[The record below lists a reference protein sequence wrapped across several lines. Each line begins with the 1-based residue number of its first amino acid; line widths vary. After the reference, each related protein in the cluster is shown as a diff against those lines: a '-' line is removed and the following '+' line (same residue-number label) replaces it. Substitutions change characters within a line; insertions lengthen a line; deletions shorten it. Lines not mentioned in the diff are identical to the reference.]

1 MMLLVLALSLSIDG
15 ESALRHASRLAA
27 LGPHPW
33 GSPRARIAAEY
44 VAAQFRDVGLE
55 EVRLQEFESH
65 GVRGAN
71 VLGVLRASGTELVV
85 VGAHHDTA
93 PESPGAYDDGGG
105 VGVLIEV
112 ARALVRH
119 PSRARSVLFVSWD
132 GEEAWSTGLTTTAG
146 SRAFVRSLGT
156 QGRDVVA
163 ALAIEMCGFADGIPV
178 LHSIAYDDPRR
189 RGSSLIAPAWL
200 TRAAQAGAE
209 RIGAPVALGDP
220 VLSWL
225 YQPTVRAFRVRL
237 YGDDLSFLQS
247 RLPAIFVSDSSF
259 SSFYP
264 WYHQGTDTADKLDA
278 GALARMGQSVIG
290 IVSALQEVPRGP
302 AVQPTWFSVSGRVLG
317 PGAVLALGFAIA
329 ALGLSVGLKGGGWLL
344 LIRLVQA
351 GLFATLLWSHP
362 VPAVWV
368 FALPA
373 LLTLA
378 SGRWWLFLVAV
389 APALALAG
397 LGIAAWYRGFVTGL
411 WLAPWEVVVGA
422 LALGLLWVRPAV
434 GSGARGKRPRKRRR

>member
-1 MMLLVLALSLSIDG
+1 MMLLALALSLSIDG
-15 ESALRHASRLAA
+15 ELALRHASRLAS

-44 VAAQFRDVGLE
+44 VAAQFRDAGLG

-71 VLGVLRASGTELVV
+71 VLGVLRASGPEFVV

-93 PESPGAYDDGGG
+93 PGSPGAYDDGGG
-105 VGVLIEV
+105 IGVLIEV
-112 ARALVRH
+112 ARVLARK
-119 PSRARSVLFVSWD
+119 PSRARSVLFASWD

-156 QGRDVVA
+156 QARDLVA
-163 ALAIEMCGFADGIPV
+163 ALAIEMCGFGGGTPV
-178 LHSIAYDDPRR
+178 LHPIAYGDPRR
-189 RGSSLIAPAWL
+189 PGYSVIAPAWVA
-200 TRAAQAGAE
+200 RAAQVGAA
-209 RIGAPVALGDP
+209 RNGAPVALGDP

-264 WYHQGTDTADKLDA
+264 AYHQKTDTAEKLDA
-278 GALARMGQSVIG
+278 AALARMGQSVIG
-290 IVSALQEVPRGP
+290 MVSALQEAPRGP
-302 AVQPTWFSVSGRVLG
+302 AVQPTWFSASGRVLG
-317 PGAVLALGFAIA
+317 PGPLLAMGFAIA
-329 ALGLSVGLKGGGWLL
+329 ALGLSVGLRAGGWLL
-344 LIRLVQA
+344 MIRLVQA
-351 GLFATLLWSHP
+351 GLFTTLLWNHT

-368 FALPA
+368 FGLPA

-378 SGRWWLFLVAV
+378 RGPWWLSLVAL
-389 APALALAG
+389 APAMSVVG
-397 LGIAAWYRGFVTGL
+397 LGAAAWHRGFVGGV
-411 WLAPWEVVVGA
+411 WLAPWEIVAGA

-434 GSGARGKRPRKRRR
+434 GSRARGKRPRRRR